1 MFWRSGQN
9 SDLERLCYKAEL
21 FGHDPSGEACYS
33 HYRNLDLNMVR
44 KDIQNRKIDSSDKD

>member
-21 FGHDPSGEACYS
+21 FGDDPSGEACYS